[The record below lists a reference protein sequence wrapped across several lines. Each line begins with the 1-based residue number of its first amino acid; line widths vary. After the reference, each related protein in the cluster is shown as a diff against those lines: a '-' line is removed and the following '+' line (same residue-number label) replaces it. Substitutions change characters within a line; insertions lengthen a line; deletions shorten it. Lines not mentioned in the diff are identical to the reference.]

1 MKITIETA
9 KLMEIV
15 DLGLRFVS
23 KNATLP
29 ILQNFYFKAS
39 IDALLLRATDME
51 KYIEIEIPCKVTM
64 EGAITVNARTF
75 SDIIKTIEEKEIELS
90 VDQKSQVMTLKSAK
104 DNFDINGISA
114 SEYVALPEVP
124 NENTISVE
132 NQLFAD
138 GIAKVEYSVTEKNFS
153 PVLT

>member
-9 KLMEIV
+9 KLMEII

-64 EGAITVNARTF
+64 E
-75 SDIIKTIEEKEIELS
+75 
-90 VDQKSQVMTLKSAK
+90 
-104 DNFDINGISA
+104 
-114 SEYVALPEVP
+114 
-124 NENTISVE
+124 
-132 NQLFAD
+132 
-138 GIAKVEYSVTEKNFS
+138 
-153 PVLT
+153 